1 MCALAL
7 VCVRAG
13 RLAQC
18 LHDGGGDAVVVLVC

>member
-18 LHDGGGDAVVVLVC
+18 LHDGGDAVVVLVC